1 MLRFQNT
8 DVNTE
13 PSYNKGWGFCSD
25 APIQDSCNTVIPE
38 VPDTSDIP
46 TTVLS
51 DEYCVEKLEANLVVE
66 QVMAAFFIF
75 EFFYEYQ
82 LDQRSV
88 RGPLVA

>member
-1 MLRFQNT
+1 MFTFRFQNT

-38 VPDTSDIP
+38 VTDTSDIA
-46 TTVLS
+46 TTVLT

-66 QVMAAFFIF
+66 QVIVIVDSIF
-75 EFFYEYQ
+75 HN
-82 LDQRSV
+82 
-88 RGPLVA
+88 